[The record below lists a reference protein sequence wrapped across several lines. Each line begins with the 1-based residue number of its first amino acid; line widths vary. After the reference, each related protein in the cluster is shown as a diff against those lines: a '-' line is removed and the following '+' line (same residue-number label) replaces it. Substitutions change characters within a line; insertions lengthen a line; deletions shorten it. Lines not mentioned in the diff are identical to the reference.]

1 MAATHPTPLASGVRW
16 GPFWLDRRLVAT
28 ATGAPDGLENE
39 MPSIFMQQMD
49 PQELARKYGSF
60 AVLNR
65 PHTMVMLVNNPALMA
80 RFVEVASRT
89 ILCVWSLR
97 WAVQLLSGD
106 SALGGGW
113 QDYIFIAE
121 TDHVLFQDIPNLA
134 TETMPAG
141 YKFGYMQP
149 NQGFD
154 RLIKRVWPQVRTP
167 SVWGL
172 SHSRRNAT
180 ATCLCGRCGVAAP
193 AVACCPS
200 SVCEL
205 SAVTSEG
212 RA

>member
-1 MAATHPTPLASGVRW
+1 MPRRGGVDPLPQRSFRAYG
-16 GPFWLDRRLVAT
+16 GCLLRLVASKD
-28 ATGAPDGLENE
+28 GLPDGLEDE
-39 MPSIFMQQMD
+39 IPSIFLKEMS
-49 PQELARKYGSF
+49 PELLAQKYGSF
-60 AVLNR
+60 GVLNR
-65 PHTMVMLVNNPALMA
+65 PYTVVKLVNSPELMA
-80 RFVEVASRT
+80 RFHE
-89 ILCVWSLR
+89 
-97 WAVQLLSGD
+97 
-106 SALGGGW
+106 
-113 QDYIFIAE
+113 DYIFIAE